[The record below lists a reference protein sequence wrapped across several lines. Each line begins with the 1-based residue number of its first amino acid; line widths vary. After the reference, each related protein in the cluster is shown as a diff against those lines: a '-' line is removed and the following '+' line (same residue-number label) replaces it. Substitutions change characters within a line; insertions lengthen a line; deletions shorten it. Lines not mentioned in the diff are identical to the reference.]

1 MNIKNLSEAVL
12 NDNSTNGIIYY
23 FNGESY
29 PYIQLNAS
37 GTTDAQY
44 ADTVLTGSEDSPIR
58 ELIGM
63 SNVGVS
69 YWIQENLNK
78 ETNLNSLMEY
88 CSLAMENIMHSHEIN
103 GKEEKNVSTFK
114 DRF

>member
-37 GTTDAQY
+37 ETTDTQH
-44 ADTVLTGSEDSPIR
+44 ADTVLTGSENSPVR
-58 ELIGM
+58 EFIGM
-63 SNVGVS
+63 FNIGNFHKR
-69 YWIQENLNK
+69 IQENYDFFG
-78 ETNLNSLMEY
+78 SL
-88 CSLAMENIMHSHEIN
+88 
-103 GKEEKNVSTFK
+103 EK
-114 DRF
+114 

>member
-37 GTTDAQY
+37 EQ
-44 ADTVLTGSEDSPIR
+44 
-58 ELIGM
+58 
-63 SNVGVS
+63 
-69 YWIQENLNK
+69 Q
-78 ETNLNSLMEY
+78 
-88 CSLAMENIMHSHEIN
+88 MHNMQIL
-103 GKEEKNVSTFK
+103 F
-114 DRF
+114 